1 MKRFIL
7 FHNKSKSSQK
17 NNVKSEDTFSDPLE
31 EIFLKV
37 QKSYPLKKYI
47 LIDDISQNL
56 SAQSEILYSVIPK
69 TEQFPNAFYSYI
81 TFHQIYFHLKNFLLL
96 KKKKLSGY
104 KFEFLDMFQDI
115 FWDNYIIFKN
125 IHNILKEEN
134 KIEYFKFLNIWLDG
148 FFINLF
154 KNLVDSPS
162 GKYHKIQPELFFL
175 SILFVALPSISED
188 FKTIPFTEIINFDEN
203 TNKDFNNALN
213 KMSDYDFNAPLS
225 KKSLEQIRNFIGIF
239 FDMDVSI
246 KGSYELFL
254 DEYNSLKCVD
264 FIKTLIDKSD
274 EMVEN
279 IKRIRSDFTGIL
291 L

>member
-7 FHNKSKSSQK
+7 FQNKSKSSQ
-17 NNVKSEDTFSDPLE
+17 NINVKSIDTISDPLE
-31 EIFLKV
+31 DIYLKI
-37 QKSYPLKKYI
+37 QKVFPVKKYI
-47 LIDDISQNL
+47 LKDDIALNL
-56 SAQSEILYSVIPK
+56 SAQSEILYSSIPK
-69 TEQFPNAFYSYI
+69 SDQFSNAFYSYI
-81 TFHQIYFHLKNFLLL
+81 TFHQIYFHLKNFLLF

-104 KFEFLDMFQDI
+104 KYEFLDMFQDI
-115 FWDNYIIFKN
+115 FLDNYIIFRN
-125 IHNILKEEN
+125 IYNILKEEN
-134 KIEYFKFLNIWLDG
+134 KIKYFRFLNIWLDG

-162 GKYHKIQPELFFL
+162 GKYHRIQPELFFL
-175 SILFVALPSISED
+175 SILFVALPNISED
-188 FKTIPFTEIINFDEN
+188 FKTIFFTEIIKFDEN

-213 KMSDYDFNAPLS
+213 KISDYDINNPLS
-225 KKSLEQIRNFIGIF
+225 RKSLEQTRNFIGIF
-239 FDMDVSI
+239 FDLDVSI
-246 KGSYELFL
+246 KGANELFL

-279 IKRIRSDFTGIL
+279 IKKIRSEFTGVL